1 VNWPDVPE
9 LWSILSLCEER
20 WRYTYPALNIEAEV
34 LRMGEW
40 IEANQRRAPKKNYKA
55 FMVRWLARSQA
66 SIERAE
72 AREMIQREQMR
83 ADASV
88 GKFGGYR

>member
-1 VNWPDVPE
+1 VNWPEVPQ
-9 LWSILSLCEER
+9 LWAILSICEER
-20 WRYTYPALNIEAEV
+20 WRYTYPDLDIQREV

-40 IEANQRRAPKKNYKA
+40 IEANQGRRPKKNYKA

-66 SIERAE
+66 SIERTAL
-72 AREMIQREQMR
+72 RDMIQREQQR

-88 GKFGGYR
+88 GRFRG

>member
-1 VNWPDVPE
+1 MNWPEVPQ

-40 IEANQRRAPKKNYKA
+40 IEANPARAPKKNWKR
-55 FMVRWLARSQA
+55 FMVAWLARNQA
-66 SIERAE
+66 ALERAE

-88 GKFGGYR
+88 GRFNG